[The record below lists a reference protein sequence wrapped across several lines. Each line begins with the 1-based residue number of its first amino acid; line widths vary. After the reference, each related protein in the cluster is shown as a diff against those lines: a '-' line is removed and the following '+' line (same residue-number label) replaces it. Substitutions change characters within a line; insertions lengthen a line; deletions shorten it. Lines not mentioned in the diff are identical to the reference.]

1 MRDAL
6 CGCTPA
12 LSSSACVLRAAEK
25 ARGAGNGEREKGGEE
40 GGREAG
46 SIGPG
51 LVCSPGALLAS
62 LCGRSPQPQ
71 PLPPLDN

>member
-1 MRDAL
+1 MCAES
-6 CGCTPA
+6 CGPQD
-12 LSSSACVLRAAEK
+12 SVLTVEK
-25 ARGAGNGEREKGGEE
+25 ARGTGNGEREEGGEE

-46 SIGPG
+46 AIGPG

-71 PLPPLDN
+71 PLPPLAH